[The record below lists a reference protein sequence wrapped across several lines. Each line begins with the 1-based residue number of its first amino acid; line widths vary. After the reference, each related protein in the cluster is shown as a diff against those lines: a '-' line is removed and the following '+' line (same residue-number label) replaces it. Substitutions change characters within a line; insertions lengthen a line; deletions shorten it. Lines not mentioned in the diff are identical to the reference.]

1 MPRQHSHEGTD
12 GRATAPGATQQPTEE
27 RFRVGLARAFAGAII
42 FALPLLMT
50 MEMWWLGFYM
60 VRLRLAL
67 LLLLLLPLLV
77 GLAYHAG
84 FEESFTWRHAM
95 LSAAVAYAV
104 GFSAAAAVLALLAVI
119 GPGMSAEE
127 VIGKILLQSVPGSFG
142 ALLARS
148 LLGEHK
154 AEERE
159 RGSSE
164 RYVGEIFL
172 MAVGALFLA
181 FNVAPTE
188 EIILIAYQM
197 AHWHAL
203 VLVGVSL
210 VTMHAFVYAVGF
222 RGQSS
227 IPSSAP
233 AWSLF
238 LRFTVVGYA
247 AVLLICV
254 YVLWTFGRTDGMS
267 VDKIVMMTAVLGF
280 PAALGAAAAR
290 LII

>member
-1 MPRQHSHEGTD
+1 MPRQSRHEGTD
-12 GRATAPGATQQPTEE
+12 GGATAPGTAPQPTDE

-60 VRLRLAL
+60 VRLRLTL

-77 GLAYHAG
+77 VLAYHAG
-84 FEESFTWRHAM
+84 FEESFTWRHATV
-95 LSAAVAYAV
+95 SAAVAYAV

-119 GPGMSAEE
+119 GPGMPAEE
-127 VIGKILLQSVPGSFG
+127 ILGKILLQSVPGSFG

-164 RYVGEIFL
+164 RYAGEIFL

-188 EIILIAYQM
+188 EIVLIAYQM
-197 AHWHAL
+197 THWHAL
-203 VLVGVSL
+203 ALVGVSL

-227 IPSSAP
+227 IPPGTP
-233 AWSLF
+233 AWSMF
-238 LRFTVVGYA
+238 LRFTVIGYA
-247 AVLLICV
+247 VVLLISA
-254 YVLWTFGRTDGMS
+254 YVLWTFGRTDGMA
-267 VDKIVMMTAVLGF
+267 VDKIVMMTVVLGF